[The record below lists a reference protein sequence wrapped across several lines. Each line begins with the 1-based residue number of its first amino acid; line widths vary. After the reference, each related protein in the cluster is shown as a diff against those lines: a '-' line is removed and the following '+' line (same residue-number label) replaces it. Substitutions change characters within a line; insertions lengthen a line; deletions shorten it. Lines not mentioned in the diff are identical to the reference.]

1 MTHLRE
7 LENAINKKVLY
18 PELSYE
24 IQGALFTIANSY
36 GQGLKEIIYQ
46 NALAEEFTKRKLS
59 FKEQK
64 RINVYSLETG
74 KILGVYIPDFIVEN
88 KIIIEI
94 KATEFPAK
102 RDVDQLRS
110 YLRASEYEVAYLVNF
125 CAQKLFIKRSIYT
138 NNRKPF
144 IHKNS

>member
-125 CAQKLFIKRSIYT
+125 CAQELFIKRSVYT

>member
-1 MTHLRE
+1 MTHLHE
-7 LENAINKKVLY
+7 SENAINKKVLY

-125 CAQKLFIKRSIYT
+125 FAQELFIKRSIYT

>member
-1 MTHLRE
+1 
-7 LENAINKKVLY
+7 LY

-125 CAQKLFIKRSIYT
+125 CAQELFIKRSIYT